1 MNSYL
6 AVDKIPYWLKVIGK
20 SKSIT
25 IWMQIKK
32 KKKIPIRS
40 RRKNNIEPSIV
51 SIHVWHDRFSVK
63 I

>member
-1 MNSYL
+1 MD
-6 AVDKIPYWLKVIGK
+6 AD
-20 SKSIT
+20 
-25 IWMQIKK
+25 KK

>member
-6 AVDKIPYWLKVIGK
+6 AVDKIPYWLKVIDK

-32 KKKIPIRS
+32 KNPIRS